1 MLLPIA
7 MLMTGLRV
15 TAMTDSDVAL
25 LSHHGKK
32 PYKASSYVSATG
44 QQQQRLY
51 AALARLVGAGFS
63 VDTDG
68 QRLKVTPARL
78 LTAVQRDWIKAN
90 LSALVDAVATPVERW
105 CIEYPRSLVAA
116 DSGTRCVA
124 VYLPATDWRRVS
136 SDYPG
141 AAVWPAPDDL
151 DVAGWIDAGMPHQR
165 PPDAA

>member
-1 MLLPIA
+1 

-15 TAMTDSDVAL
+15 TALTDSNVGL

-51 AALARLVGAGFS
+51 AALARLVAAGFS

-78 LTAVQRDWIKAN
+78 LSAAQRDWIKAN
-90 LSALVDAVATPVERW
+90 LSALVAAVSTPVERW
-105 CIEYPRSLVAA
+105 CIEYPRSLVTA

-136 SDYPG
+136 SEYPG
-141 AAVWPAPDDL
+141 ATVWPAPDDL
-151 DVAGWIDAGMPHQR
+151 DVAGWIDAGMR
-165 PPDAA
+165 SS